1 MEYEAM
7 ELIEMMY
14 SMIAEAKAMPLAAG
28 RCIIERDD
36 MLSMLEDLRDCLPRE
51 MEEARR
57 LWEAKEEFIASAK
70 REAEQIRMEAEQK
83 ARQLVEEEE
92 IVQLAKVRAE
102 ELIQSAS
109 AKQAELFQV
118 VNARIDGTVAESE
131 LALSKALDEVRT
143 LRYQLSGVVAAATP
157 AAVPVAAQ
165 PAAKKVNLAPKG
177 FEVLTAEDYIDEDE
191 E

>member
-1 MEYEAM
+1 
-7 ELIEMMY
+7 MMY

-83 ARQLVEEEE
+83 AVKEQIQRSREKLTWPDKAQAVTY
-92 IVQLAKVRAE
+92 VRS
-102 ELIQSAS
+102 LNQ
-109 AKQAELFQV
+109 KK
-118 VNARIDGTVAESE
+118 
-131 LALSKALDEVRT
+131 KALDEAQT
-143 LRYQLSGVVAAATP
+143 LFDSLMQEYFG
-157 AAVPVAAQ
+157 
-165 PAAKKVNLAPKG
+165 
-177 FEVLTAEDYIDEDE
+177 
-191 E
+191 

>member
-28 RCIIERDD
+28 RCIIERND
-36 MLSMLEDLRDCLPRE
+36 MLSMLEELRDSLPRE

-83 ARQLVEEEE
+83 ARQMVEEEE
-92 IVQLAKVRAE
+92 IVKPNPFRNSALPESTPKISKTTILIAAGAVVILILAV
-102 ELIQSAS
+102 LIGI
-109 AKQAELFQV
+109 F
-118 VNARIDGTVAESE
+118 I
-131 LALSKALDEVRT
+131 
-143 LRYQLSGVVAAATP
+143 
-157 AAVPVAAQ
+157 
-165 PAAKKVNLAPKG
+165 
-177 FEVLTAEDYIDEDE
+177 
-191 E
+191 

>member
-36 MLSMLEDLRDCLPRE
+36 MLSMLEDLRDSLPRE

-83 ARQLVEEEE
+83 ARQMVEEEE
-92 IVQLAKVRAE
+92 IVKMAKIRADE
-102 ELIQSAS
+102 MIQTAN
-109 AKQAELFQV
+109 AKQGELFQL
-118 VNARIDGTVAESE
+118 VNARIDKTVADSE
-131 LALSKALDEVRT
+131 VALSKALDEVRT
-143 LRYQLSGVVAAATP
+143 LRYQLGGVAAAAAP
-157 AAVPVAAQ
+157 AQQPVA
-165 PAAKKVNLAPKG
+165 KKTNLAPTG
-177 FEVLTAEDYIDEDE
+177 FEVLSAEDYIDDEDE

>member
-36 MLSMLEDLRDCLPRE
+36 MLSMLEELRDCLPRE

-83 ARQLVEEEE
+83 ARQMVEEEE
-92 IVQLAKVRAE
+92 IVKASTEYGTHIHASVEKGNVFECQFHPEKSGDVGLHILKNFV
-102 ELIQSAS
+102 EL
-109 AKQAELFQV
+109 K
-118 VNARIDGTVAESE
+118 
-131 LALSKALDEVRT
+131 
-143 LRYQLSGVVAAATP
+143 
-157 AAVPVAAQ
+157 
-165 PAAKKVNLAPKG
+165 
-177 FEVLTAEDYIDEDE
+177 
-191 E
+191 

>member
-28 RCIIERDD
+28 RCIVERDD
-36 MLSMLEDLRDCLPRE
+36 MLSMLEELRDCLPRE

-83 ARQLVEEEE
+83 ARQMIEEEE
-92 IVQLAKVRAE
+92 IVKLAKARAE
-102 ELIQSAS
+102 ELVNTAT
-109 AKQAELFQV
+109 AKQGELFQV
-118 VNARIDGTVAESE
+118 VNVRIDQTVAESE
-131 LALSKALDEVRT
+131 VALSKALDEVRS
-143 LRYQLSGVVAAATP
+143 LRYQLSGVTAPAATP
-157 AAVPVAAQ
+157 APAAQ

-177 FEVLTAEDYIDEDE
+177 FEVLTADDYIDDE
-191 E
+191 EEE